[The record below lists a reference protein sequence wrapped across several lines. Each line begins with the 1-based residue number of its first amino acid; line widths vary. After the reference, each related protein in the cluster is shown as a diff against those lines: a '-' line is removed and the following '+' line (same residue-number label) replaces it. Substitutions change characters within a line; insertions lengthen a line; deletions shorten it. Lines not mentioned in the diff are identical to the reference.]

1 MCALHGEERALDDGL
16 RGLVDVPQSGDLWKE
31 VFKVATD
38 TGVLV
43 RPDERDVCAASVESS
58 GVGSFELGDD
68 RTRSDTRL

>member
-1 MCALHGEERALDDGL
+1 MDDGL

-43 RPDERDVCAASVESS
+43 RPDERDVCAASVESW
-58 GVGSFELGDD
+58 VGSFELGDD